1 MVKLKKQ
8 SLKATF
14 QKELKE
20 ERAKSKDWAEHS
32 NDALFDWLRRRWVYP
47 VSLLLIIGAAAT
59 VMHFNKEASV
69 VKSSNEKLSYTVAA
83 SKTELGQL
91 QTVKDV
97 KALKA
102 EYEATKKTLDAKLKE
117 FVDLQYHYRTIKFTT
132 EEGAKDEASDKKKF
146 EEFFDGNKES
156 IWILKGQD
164 WTMDF
169 TTVDPY
175 SYDTIRLVGQMKDPS
190 DKIVGIYVMTYSKET
205 KKFTEVS
212 RYYDVEAMQ
221 NGAPAWM
228 AKARNAHVAD

>member
-47 VSLLLIIGAAAT
+47 VSVLLVIGATAS
-59 VMHFNKEASV
+59 VMHFNKEAST
-69 VKSSNEKLSYTVAA
+69 VKAANEKLSYKVADA
-83 SKTELGQL
+83 KTELGQL
-91 QTVKDV
+91 KTVSDV

-102 EYEATKKTLDAKLKE
+102 EYEATKKTLDAKLKD

-132 EEGAKDEASDKKKF
+132 EEGAKEEASDKKKF
-146 EEFFDGNKES
+146 EAFFDGNKES

-190 DKIVGIYVMTYSKET
+190 GKIVGIYVMTYSKET

-221 NGAPAWM
+221 NGASAWM

>member
-8 SLKATF
+8 SLKETF

-32 NDALFDWLRRRWVYP
+32 NDVLFDWLRRRWVYP
-47 VSLLLIIGAAAT
+47 VSVLLVIGATAT
-59 VMHFNKEASV
+59 VMHFNKEAST
-69 VKSSNEKLSYTVAA
+69 VKATNEKLSYKVADA
-83 SKTELGQL
+83 KTELGQL
-91 QTVKDV
+91 KTVSDV

-102 EYEATKKTLDAKLKE
+102 EYEATKKTLDAKLKD

-190 DKIVGIYVMTYSKET
+190 GKIVGIYVMTYSKET

-221 NGAPAWM
+221 NGASAWM

>member
-59 VMHFNKEASV
+59 VMHFNKEAST
-69 VKSSNEKLSYTVAA
+69 VKASNEKLSYKVADA
-83 SKTELGQL
+83 KTELGQL
-91 QTVKDV
+91 KTVSDV

-102 EYEATKKTLDAKLKE
+102 EYEATKKTLDAKLKD

-146 EEFFDGNKES
+146 EAFFDGNKES

-190 DKIVGIYVMTYSKET
+190 GKIVGIYVMTYSKET

-221 NGAPAWM
+221 NGASAWM

>member
-1 MVKLKKQ
+1 MVKLKKR

-59 VMHFNKEASV
+59 VMHFNKEAST
-69 VKSSNEKLSYTVAA
+69 VKATNEKLSYKVAA

-102 EYEATKKTLDAKLKE
+102 EYEATDRKS
-117 FVDLQYHYRTIKFTT
+117 V
-132 EEGAKDEASDKKKF
+132 
-146 EEFFDGNKES
+146 
-156 IWILKGQD
+156 
-164 WTMDF
+164 
-169 TTVDPY
+169 V
-175 SYDTIRLVGQMKDPS
+175 
-190 DKIVGIYVMTYSKET
+190 
-205 KKFTEVS
+205 
-212 RYYDVEAMQ
+212 
-221 NGAPAWM
+221 
-228 AKARNAHVAD
+228 

>member
-47 VSLLLIIGAAAT
+47 VSVLLVIGATAS
-59 VMHFNKEASV
+59 VMHFNKEAST
-69 VKSSNEKLSYTVAA
+69 VKASNEKLSYKVADA
-83 SKTELGQL
+83 KTELGQL
-91 QTVKDV
+91 KTVSDV

-146 EEFFDGNKES
+146 EAFFDGNKES

-164 WTMDF
+164 WTLDF

-190 DKIVGIYVMTYSKET
+190 GKIVGIYVMTYSKET

-221 NGAPAWM
+221 NGASAWM

>member
-32 NDALFDWLRRRWVYP
+32 NDALFGWLKRKWVYP
-47 VSLLLIIGAAAT
+47 VSVLLVIGATAS
-59 VMHFNKEASV
+59 VMHFNKEAST
-69 VKSSNEKLSYTVAA
+69 VKAANEKLSYKVADA
-83 SKTELGQL
+83 KTELGQL
-91 QTVKDV
+91 KTVSDV

-102 EYEATKKTLDAKLKE
+102 EYEATKKTLDAKLKD

-190 DKIVGIYVMTYSKET
+190 GKIVGIYVMTYSKET

-221 NGAPAWM
+221 NGASAWM

>member
-69 VKSSNEKLSYTVAA
+69 VKSSNEKLSYTVADA
-83 SKTELGQL
+83 KTELGQL
-91 QTVKDV
+91 KTVSDV

-146 EEFFDGNKES
+146 EAFFDGNKES

-190 DKIVGIYVMTYSKET
+190 GKIVGIYVMTYSKET

>member
-1 MVKLKKQ
+1 MAKLKKQ

-47 VSLLLIIGAAAT
+47 VSVLLVIGATAS
-59 VMHFNKEASV
+59 VMHFNKEASAA
-69 VKSSNEKLSYTVAA
+69 KAANEKLSYKVADA
-83 SKTELGQL
+83 KTELGQL
-91 QTVKDV
+91 KTVSDV

-102 EYEATKKTLDAKLKE
+102 EYEATKKTLDAKLKD

-190 DKIVGIYVMTYSKET
+190 GKIVGIYVMTYSKET

-221 NGAPAWM
+221 NGASAWM

>member
-47 VSLLLIIGAAAT
+47 VSVLLVIGATAS
-59 VMHFNKEASV
+59 VMHFNKEAST
-69 VKSSNEKLSYTVAA
+69 VKASNEKLSYKVADA
-83 SKTELGQL
+83 KTELGQL
-91 QTVKDV
+91 KTVSDV

-102 EYEATKKTLDAKLKE
+102 EYEATKKTLDAKLKD

-132 EEGAKDEASDKKKF
+132 EEGAKEEASDKKKF
-146 EEFFDGNKES
+146 EAFFDGNKES

-164 WTMDF
+164 WTLDF

-190 DKIVGIYVMTYSKET
+190 GKIVGIYVMTYSKET

-221 NGAPAWM
+221 NGASAWM

>member
-47 VSLLLIIGAAAT
+47 VSVLLVIGATAS
-59 VMHFNKEASV
+59 VMHFNKEAST
-69 VKSSNEKLSYTVAA
+69 VKASNEKLSYKVADA
-83 SKTELGQL
+83 KTELGQL
-91 QTVKDV
+91 KTVSDV

-132 EEGAKDEASDKKKF
+132 EEGAKEEASDKKKF
-146 EEFFDGNKES
+146 EAFFDGNKES

-164 WTMDF
+164 WTLDF

-175 SYDTIRLVGQMKDPS
+175 NYDTIRLVGQMKDPS
-190 DKIVGIYVMTYSKET
+190 GKIVGIYVMTYSKET

-221 NGAPAWM
+221 NGASAWM

>member
-32 NDALFDWLRRRWVYP
+32 NDALFGWLKRKWVYP
-47 VSLLLIIGAAAT
+47 VSVLLVIGATAS
-59 VMHFNKEASV
+59 VMHFNKEASTA
-69 VKSSNEKLSYTVAA
+69 KAANEKLSYKVADA
-83 SKTELGQL
+83 KTELGQL
-91 QTVKDV
+91 KTVSDV

-102 EYEATKKTLDAKLKE
+102 EYEATKKTLDAKLKD

-175 SYDTIRLVGQMKDPS
+175 SYDTIRLVGQMKDS
-190 DKIVGIYVMTYSKET
+190 SGKVVGIYVMTYSKET